1 MKTNETNEV
10 KITFTMVDDNLLS
23 TPISRI
29 TAQQKL
35 LISWVLRFQKNKLE
49 CFASNKT
56 IADTFGMSKD
66 GVKSLLKSC
75 SHSFPTFFTCT
86 PDTRDNGVPFHTI
99 SIDLEK
105 LMDFIVDGAPVS
117 KIQRRNKPSTE
128 NKAPELTI
136 ISQPIV
142 EVQKEE
148 IVSEIDYNELE
159 IDISVIFSD
168 AMRIDGKI
176 DDEKFDYFSEVI
188 RKLKINIPNFEGSF
202 IKYKTLKQIKPLI
215 DSTNVND
222 DFKIDCYDCID
233 KFNPYEYKESDYQ
246 IMCNNLN
253 KKELV

>member
-1 MKTNETNEV
+1 MENTNTNTNNESLKGVRILRSFYEGLDEFTYEEKGRMFEAIMEYGLNGVEPNFDSASDARALRAIWKTYLPVINNSINRAIV
-10 KITFTMVDDNLLS
+10 
-23 TPISRI
+23 
-29 TAQQKL
+29 
-35 LISWVLRFQKNKLE
+35 
-49 CFASNKT
+49 SNK
-56 IADTFGMSKD
+56 
-66 GVKSLLKSC
+66 
-75 SHSFPTFFTCT
+75 
-86 PDTRDNGVPFHTI
+86 NGN
-99 SIDLEK
+99 K
-105 LMDFIVDGAPVS
+105 GGAPKKSNDVVEPS
-117 KIQRRNKPSTE
+117 KTSTE

-142 EVQKEE
+142 EVQKQE

>member
-105 LMDFIVDGAPVS
+105 LMAFIVDGAPVS
-117 KIQRRNKPSTE
+117 KIQRRNKLSTEKEATESKIITQPILEDQVKEIESEIEDIKAIPSTRIKIAE
-128 NKAPELTI
+128 AIKTKAKKYFKNRDSDEHFDNQIKDMTELFNEI
-136 ISQPIV
+136 GIKYLDELS
-142 EVQKEE
+142 EEMKANCKLELKDDDGCFYKVQLF
-148 IVSEIDYNELE
+148 ELE
-159 IDISVIFSD
+159 
-168 AMRIDGKI
+168 
-176 DDEKFDYFSEVI
+176 
-188 RKLKINIPNFEGSF
+188 
-202 IKYKTLKQIKPLI
+202 
-215 DSTNVND
+215 
-222 DFKIDCYDCID
+222 
-233 KFNPYEYKESDYQ
+233 
-246 IMCNNLN
+246 
-253 KKELV
+253 KELAI

>member
-1 MKTNETNEV
+1 MKTKENEV
-10 KITFTMVDDNLLS
+10 KITFTMVDDKLLS

-117 KIQRRNKPSTE
+117 KIQRRNKPSTQKE
-128 NKAPELTI
+128 APESTI
-136 ISQPIV
+136 ITQPIP
-142 EVQKEE
+142 EVQIDK
-148 IVSEIDYNELE
+148 IVSEIE
-159 IDISVIFSD
+159 DIKIIPS
-168 AMRIDGKI
+168 ARIKI
-176 DDEKFDYFSEVI
+176 DEAIKSKAKKYFKNRDSDEHFDNQIKEMTELFNEI
-188 RKLKINIPNFEGSF
+188 G
-202 IKYKTLKQIKPLI
+202 IKYLDELSEQMKANCKLELK
-215 DSTNVND
+215 D
-222 DFKIDCYDCID
+222 DDGYYYIVQLFEQEK
-233 KFNPYEYKESDYQ
+233 Q
-246 IMCNNLN
+246 LA
-253 KKELV
+253 